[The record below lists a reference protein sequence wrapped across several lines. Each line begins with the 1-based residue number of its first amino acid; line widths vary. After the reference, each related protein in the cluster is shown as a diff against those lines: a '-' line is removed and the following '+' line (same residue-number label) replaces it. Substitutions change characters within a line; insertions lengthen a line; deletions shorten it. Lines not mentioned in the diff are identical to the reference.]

1 MSKAELQDRTKRLR
15 FEFESRRSFAVDDAG
30 RAIANQLVRADICWR
45 KLSRACRARSRAEF
59 AAKLGIVAEE
69 ADETVYWLELFATE
83 ISSEKKLSSA
93 KEANELP
100 PSSHRARSPRS
111 NIKHQT
117 SNIII
122 MNIGFVGVGRM
133 GANMARRLKDR
144 GFHVTAVYDT
154 NRAAATELASE
165 LGCAAAQDLSE
176 VTAASDVIF
185 TVVTDDNAMRQIF
198 GGHGD
203 NLLVNARG
211 KLFVNCATIS
221 PEVHVEIEK
230 LANKAG
236 AQSLE
241 ACMASSITQAREGT
255 LYLMCG
261 GNEDAFRKAEP
272 ILKELAA
279 QIRFV
284 GKAGEAAKVKA
295 LVNMVMNI
303 NTAGLAEGLG
313 LGAALGLDLTMLREV
328 FSQTGANSRVLETD
342 GEDMQNREH
351 SCFFSA
357 AHAAKDSGI
366 ALELARNLGLDLPLA
381 RATKEQYDRMI
392 AEGLGDL
399 DKSGIAELTFK
410 DRHKHSGDR
419 V

>member
-1 MSKAELQDRTKRLR
+1 
-15 FEFESRRSFAVDDAG
+15 
-30 RAIANQLVRADICWR
+30 
-45 KLSRACRARSRAEF
+45 
-59 AAKLGIVAEE
+59 
-69 ADETVYWLELFATE
+69 
-83 ISSEKKLSSA
+83 
-93 KEANELP
+93 
-100 PSSHRARSPRS
+100 
-111 NIKHQT
+111 
-117 SNIII
+117 
-122 MNIGFVGVGRM
+122 M

-144 GFHVTAVYDT
+144 NFHVTAVYDT
-154 NRAAATELASE
+154 NRKVATDLAGE
-165 LGCAAAQDLSE
+165 LGGAACQDLAE
-176 VTAASDVIF
+176 VTAESDAIF

-198 GGHGD
+198 PGTGD

-211 KLFVNCATIS
+211 KLFINCATIS
-221 PEVHVEIEK
+221 PQVHVDVEK
-230 LANKAG
+230 LAEKAG

-241 ACMASSITQAREGT
+241 ACMASSMTQAREGK

-261 GNEDAFRKAEP
+261 GNEKAFRQAEP
-272 ILKELAA
+272 ILKELAST
-279 QIRFV
+279 IRFI

-313 LGAALGLDLTMLREV
+313 LCSALGLDLTMLREV

-366 ALELARNLGLDLPLA
+366 AFELARQLGLDLPLA
-381 RATKEQYDRMI
+381 LATKEQYERMI
-392 AEGLGDL
+392 AEGLGEL

-410 DRHKHSGDR
+410 GRHKHSGDR
-419 V
+419 L